1 MPIHRLILVTG
12 GAGFVGSSVALALKR
27 SRPQAQ
33 VTAFDNL
40 HRRGSELNLSRLR
53 DAGVVFAHG
62 DIRSLADLTGLPEP
76 PDLIVECSAEP
87 SAQAGYG
94 GSPEYLIDTNLTGC
108 YHCLELARRVHA
120 DFVFISTSRVYPYR
134 RLNDLSYEE
143 GPERF
148 HLSAEQTVAGASGLG
163 VSEDFPLDGPRS
175 LYGMTKLAGELMVA
189 EYADAYGIR
198 YLIDRCSV
206 LLDGPRSLYGM
217 TKLAGELMV
226 AEYADAYGI
235 RYLIDRCGVLTGPW
249 QMAKSDQGVIALW
262 MAAHYFRRNLSYI
275 GFDGSGRQV
284 RDFLHVDDFWE
295 LLLEQI
301 GDFESYQGRLFNVGG
316 GLASRLSLQETTR
329 LCEEIT
335 GNRLQI
341 APVAETRPADV
352 RIDLTDHR
360 RLTAVNGWRPR
371 RDARATLGDIFNWI
385 RGAEALVRYALGQA
399 RR

>member
-1 MPIHRLILVTG
+1 MPIHQRILVTG
-12 GAGFVGSSVALALKR
+12 GAGFVGSSVALALR
-27 SRPQAQ
+27 NAHPQTK

-40 HRRGSELNLSRLR
+40 HRRGSELNLARLR
-53 DAGVVFAHG
+53 EAGVAFVHG
-62 DIRSLADLTGLPEP
+62 DIRSLSDLTTLPEA

-94 GSPEYLIDTNLTGC
+94 GSPEYLIDTNLLGC
-108 YHCLELARRVHA
+108 YHCLELARRIHA

-134 RLNDLSYEE
+134 RLNELAYEE
-143 GPERF
+143 TPERF
-148 HLSAEQTVAGASGLG
+148 QLAAEQTVPGASGRG
-163 VSEDFPLDGPRS
+163 VSEDFPLDGARS

-198 YLIDRCSV
+198 YLIDS
-206 LLDGPRSLYGM
+206 
-217 TKLAGELMV
+217 
-226 AEYADAYGI
+226 
-235 RYLIDRCGVLTGPW
+235 CGVLTGPW

-284 RDFLHVDDFWE
+284 RDFLHIDDFCA

-301 GDFESYQGRLFNVGG
+301 GDFETYQGRLWNVGG
-316 GLASRLSLQETTR
+316 GLPFSLSLLETTR

-352 RIDLTDHR
+352 RIYLTDHR
-360 RLTAVNGWRPR
+360 RLSAVNGWQPQ
-371 RDARATLGDIFNWI
+371 RDAHTTLTDIFNWI
-385 RGAEALVRYALGQA
+385 RDSEDLVKHALL
-399 RR
+399 